1 MNSIIEI
8 NQKIEKLFAKN
19 TDKNLKSFA
28 IIIYT
33 EKGWAALMMP
43 AISADSEKKQ
53 YEIFEFFY
61 SFEEA
66 ESLFKERTSE
76 ETQFK
81 IISQKVPEIPDNIE
95 KALLGYFGLNL
106 DFLMQFFE
114 PPPS

>member
-43 AISADSEKKQ
+43 AISADSEKSSMR
-53 YEIFEFFY
+53 FLNFFIHLRRQSLY
-61 SFEEA
+61 SKNVLVKKLN
-66 ESLFKERTSE
+66 SKLFLKKF
-76 ETQFK
+76 QKFL
-81 IISQKVPEIPDNIE
+81 IILKKPF
-95 KALLGYFGLNL
+95 LGILV
-106 DFLMQFFE
+106 
-114 PPPS
+114 